1 MRVLFLE
8 APYNYKAELSH
19 EALTYIISKG
29 YKTMGVYAA
38 VQFLGSLEKVKK
50 QLNDVEIK
58 MVTSS
63 PERSQY
69 KGQLLG
75 CDVFTGNLKLHD
87 DVDSYLYIGDGKF
100 HPLALLHGQR
110 DLVKEDIKEIIC
122 YDPLHGK
129 INVLKIEEVMGTFK
143 RYRATLIK
151 FLSAKK
157 IGVIITLKPGQEFM
171 KMALRLEKK
180 FTDKKFY
187 FFVDDTVSLNQLE
200 NFNFIDMWVN
210 TACPRI
216 AIDDA
221 EWFSRGVINLND
233 AYSVKEILEK
243 KSVLNEV

>member
-8 APYNYKAELSH
+8 APYNNKAELSH

-50 QLNDVEIK
+50 QLKDVEVK

-75 CDVFTGNLKLHD
+75 CDVFTGNLKLQD
-87 DVDSYLYIGDGKF
+87 DVDAYLYIGDGKF

-110 DLVKEDIKEIIC
+110 DLVKEEIKEVIG
-122 YDPLHGK
+122 YDPLHNK
-129 INVLKIEEVMGTFK
+129 INVLKIEEVLGIFK
-143 RYRATLIK
+143 RYRAALIK
-151 FLSAKK
+151 FLNAKK

-171 KMALRLEKK
+171 KTALMLEKK
-180 FTDKKFY
+180 FSEKKFY
-187 FFVDDTVSLNQLE
+187 FFVDEAVSFNQLE
-200 NFNFIDMWVN
+200 NFNFIDMWMN

-216 AIDDA
+216 AVDDA

-233 AYSVKEILEK
+233 AFLVKEILGK
-243 KSVLNEV
+243 KSVLNEI